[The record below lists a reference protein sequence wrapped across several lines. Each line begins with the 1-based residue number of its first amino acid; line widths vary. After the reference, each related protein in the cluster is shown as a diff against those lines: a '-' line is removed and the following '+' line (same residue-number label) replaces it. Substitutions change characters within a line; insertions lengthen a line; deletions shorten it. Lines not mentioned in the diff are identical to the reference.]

1 MLNTCGKDAIWNEES
16 SDSNANQHQ
25 ELEEPEAE
33 RNRRKVKYIQNECFC
48 HHVRTIERVQSTCL
62 ATRVQHIVITQDHG
76 TEAAVL
82 STNPFWM
89 AARGSLLLRTRI
101 MMMEKRKKKQAMAKH
116 MRYTDL

>member
-1 MLNTCGKDAIWNEES
+1 MFGHQRAACCGNVE
-16 SDSNANQHQ
+16 Q
-25 ELEEPEAE
+25 
-33 RNRRKVKYIQNECFC
+33 RK
-48 HHVRTIERVQSTCL
+48 QSC
-62 ATRVQHIVITQDHG
+62 
-76 TEAAVL
+76 